1 VTALAILRQLPS
13 LFRYSDIRKFTTN
26 ANVFLTRALAKGLV
40 ERVMKG
46 VYLNLLRENRPVLEE
61 VACFLRTPSYISCE
75 WALNRHG
82 ILLQAPTVC
91 TVLTLCTSVG
101 ASRNLSYAG
110 MTPNRFTPVH
120 WLRNEGALQPCLAGK
135 GALGCDPSTQ
145 DCSLPGRIRNRPA
158 GPGSHDAVGGDLS
171 ASDPEIG
178 GDGKITKGSHGCM
191 KIILPGRLI

>member
-1 VTALAILRQLPS
+1 MTALAILRQLPS
-13 LFRYSDIRKFTTN
+13 LFRYSDIRKFTSN

-110 MTPNRFTPVH
+110 MTIEFSRIASRLFTGFETRDGFNLALPEKALLDAIH
-120 WLRNEGALQPCLAGK
+120 LRKAIPFRDELEIDRLDLDRMMRWAETFPLPTRKLAAMVK
-135 GALGCDPSTQ
+135 SQ
-145 DCSLPGRIRNRPA
+145 KEVM
-158 GPGSHDAVGGDLS
+158 DA
-171 ASDPEIG
+171 
-178 GDGKITKGSHGCM
+178 
-191 KIILPGRLI
+191 